1 MNDPNI
7 IRVCDINDVSKTNRV
22 KYLFRIGKLKK
33 YVDKQGYVCFR
44 QDEYIKIKN
53 EKRGKKTNDY
63 KVIN

>member
-7 IRVCDINDVSKTNRV
+7 IRVCDIKDVSKTNRV
-22 KYLFRIGKLKK
+22 KYLFRVGKLKK
-33 YVDKQGYVCFR
+33 YVDKQGYICFR

-63 KVIN
+63 ETIN

>member
-7 IRVCDINDVSKTNRV
+7 IRVCDIKDVSKLNRIN
-22 KYLFRIGKLKK
+22 YLFRIGKLTK

-44 QDEYIKIKN
+44 QDEYLSVKK

-63 KVIN
+63 ETIN

>member
-7 IRVCDINDVSKTNRV
+7 IRVCDIKDGSKTNRV

-33 YVDKQGYVCFR
+33 YVDKQGYICFR

-63 KVIN
+63 ETIN